1 MALIKEVVIDKIE
14 VLESGS
20 IQVRQ
25 ATRVLED
32 GEVLSTS
39 YHRHVLQPGDDL
51 TAEDPKVA
59 AIAHSIWTFEPVPE
73 VAPLEEEDETEVVE
87 LESEDGVV

>member
-1 MALIKEVVIDKIE
+1 MALVKEVVIDKIE

-32 GEVLSTS
+32 DKVLSTS
-39 YHRHVLQPGDDL
+39 YHRHVVERGADL
-51 TAEDPKVA
+51 ANEDPKVA
-59 AIAHSIWTFEPVPE
+59 A
-73 VAPLEEEDETEVVE
+73 VAAAAW
-87 LESEDGVV
+87 S

>member
-1 MALIKEVVIDKIE
+1 MALAKEVVIDKIE

-20 IQVRQ
+20 IQIRQ

-32 GEVLSTS
+32 EVVLSQS

-51 TAEDPKVA
+51 TNEDPKVV
-59 AIAHSIWTFEPVPE
+59 AIAEAAW
-73 VAPLEEEDETEVVE
+73 
-87 LESEDGVV
+87 GV

>member
-1 MALIKEVVIDKIE
+1 MALTKEVVIDKIE
-14 VLESGS
+14 VLETGA

-32 GEVLSTS
+32 DAVLSTS

-51 TAEDPKVA
+51 TNEDPKVA
-59 AIAHSIWTFEPVPE
+59 A
-73 VAPLEEEDETEVVE
+73 VATAAWAE
-87 LESEDGVV
+87 

>member
-1 MALIKEVVIDKIE
+1 MSLTKEVIIDKIE

-39 YHRHVLQPGDDL
+39 YHRHVLEKDADL
-51 TAEDPKVA
+51 TNEDPKVV
-59 AIAHSIWTFEPVPE
+59 AIATAAWS
-73 VAPLEEEDETEVVE
+73 
-87 LESEDGVV
+87 